1 MSKVRKKQIV
11 RKRAISEL
19 DIKFEKIIQFSGW
32 MFLLAL
38 GAFMG
43 GWVLLDDILNILN
56 LSLDPMTFSFIIF
69 TGTNSA
75 VSFGIASKIKGDP
88 DKKRSFFFD
97 WLLGEFLLCMFAIFA
112 VAAYQW

>member
-1 MSKVRKKQIV
+1 MSKVRKKQID
-11 RKRAISEL
+11 RKRAISVL

-32 MFLLAL
+32 MFLLGL

-43 GWVLLDDILNILN
+43 GWVLLDDILNILS
-56 LSLDPMTFSFIIF
+56 LSLDAMTFSLIIF

-75 VSFGIASKIKGDP
+75 VSFGLASKIKGDP
-88 DKKRSFFFD
+88 DKKRGYFLD
-97 WLLGEFLLCMFAIFA
+97 WLLGEFFLCMFAIFA

>member
-1 MSKVRKKQIV
+1 MSKVRKKQIE
-11 RKRAISEL
+11 RQKTLSEL

-32 MFLLAL
+32 MFLFAL
-38 GAFMG
+38 GGFMG
-43 GWVLLDDILNILN
+43 GWVVLDTILEIIDLNIN
-56 LSLDPMTFSFIIF
+56 AMTFSLIIF

-75 VSFGIASKIKGDP
+75 VSFGVASKIKNDRT
-88 DKKRSFFFD
+88 KKREFFLD

>member
-1 MSKVRKKQIV
+1 MSKVRRKQIT
-11 RKRAISEL
+11 RKRAISEI

-38 GAFMG
+38 GVFLG
-43 GWVLLDDILNILN
+43 GWVLLDDILNILI
-56 LSLDPMTFSFIIF
+56 LKLDAMSFSLIIF

-75 VSFGIASKIKGDP
+75 ISFGLASKIKDNP
-88 DKKRSFFFD
+88 DKKRGFFLD
-97 WLLGEFLLCMFAIFA
+97 WLIGEFFLCMVAIFV

>member
-1 MSKVRKKQIV
+1 MSKVRRKQIT
-11 RKRAISEL
+11 RKRAISEI

-38 GAFMG
+38 GVFLG
-43 GWVLLDDILNILN
+43 GWVLLDDILNILILN
-56 LSLDPMTFSFIIF
+56 LDAMSFSLIIF

-75 VSFGIASKIKGDP
+75 ISFGLASKIKDNP
-88 DKKRSFFFD
+88 DKKRGFFLD
-97 WLLGEFLLCMFAIFA
+97 WLIGEFFLCMIAIFV

>member
-1 MSKVRKKQIV
+1 MSKVRKKQIT

-32 MFLLAL
+32 MFLLGL

-43 GWVLLDDILNILN
+43 GWVLLDDILNIIT
-56 LSLDPMTFSFIIF
+56 LDLDAMTFSLIIF

-75 VSFGIASKIKGDP
+75 VSFGLASKLKDNPG
-88 DKKRSFFFD
+88 KKREFFLD
-97 WLLGEFLLCMFAIFA
+97 WLLGEFMLCMIAIFV

>member
-1 MSKVRKKQIV
+1 MSKVRKKQID

-32 MFLLAL
+32 MFLLGL

-43 GWVLLDDILNILN
+43 GWVLLDDILSIVSLN
-56 LSLDPMTFSFIIF
+56 LDAMTFSLIIF

-75 VSFGIASKIKGDP
+75 ISFGLASKIKSNP
-88 DKKRSFFFD
+88 DKKRGFFLD
-97 WLLGEFLLCMFAIFA
+97 WLLGEFLLCMFAIFV